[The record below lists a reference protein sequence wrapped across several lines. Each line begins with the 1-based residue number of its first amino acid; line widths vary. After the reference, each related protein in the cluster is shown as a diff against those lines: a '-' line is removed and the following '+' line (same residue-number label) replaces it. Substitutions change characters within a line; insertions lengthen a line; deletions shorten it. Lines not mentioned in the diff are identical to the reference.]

1 GRSSSA
7 AQSQRDALDALE
19 RAREAAEQ
27 GLRPQTQAQ
36 QQQAAAQSQRQEQ
49 IRQRL
54 LELAQRNKER
64 RNAKP
69 TPSLEQAAQKA
80 SEAGESLDEGE
91 LGEAEQQ
98 EQQVEQQLDE
108 ALDELEKEEEQ
119 YQRLRQEELLFRI
132 AEEVE
137 ALLRAENAALGAVRE
152 IDAARGESERLSRA
166 DRLRLRR
173 VSDDLRQ
180 AATRTEEV
188 ASAIAAER
196 ALIFAHVFRE
206 IRQDLDRVARD
217 LDDEG
222 GNQTGLR
229 TQAVLENAI
238 ETTQWALG
246 ALKDEQKR
254 REDEE
259 RQRQQQQQQQQ
270 QEGQNQEALVP
281 DSAELKLLRQ
291 LEVDTLEG
299 LDRLRLVYPELESGT
314 AEPEVLEDVLR
325 LAERHERTSRLF
337 AQFRERLGMPPPTP
351 KEGERKP

>member
-1 GRSSSA
+1 M
-7 AQSQRDALDALE
+7 
-19 RAREAAEQ
+19 
-27 GLRPQTQAQ
+27 
-36 QQQAAAQSQRQEQ
+36 
-49 IRQRL
+49 
-54 LELAQRNKER
+54 
-64 RNAKP
+64 
-69 TPSLEQAAQKA
+69 
-80 SEAGESLDEGE
+80 
-91 LGEAEQQ
+91 
-98 EQQVEQQLDE
+98 
-108 ALDELEKEEEQ
+108 
-119 YQRLRQEELLFRI
+119 
-132 AEEVE
+132 
-137 ALLRAENAALGAVRE
+137 RE

-259 RQRQQQQQQQQ
+259 RQRRQQQQQQ
-270 QEGQNQEALVP
+270 QEQQGQNQEALVP

-299 LDRLRLVYPELESGT
+299 LDRLRLVYPELESDGRARSARGRPAARRT
-314 AEPEVLEDVLR
+314 PRAHVAAVRAVPRAARHAAAARQGRRAQAVSPATRTPHRQHGDLR
-325 LAERHERTSRLF
+325 
-337 AQFRERLGMPPPTP
+337 
-351 KEGERKP
+351 